1 MSPDQLLDA
10 ARRRV
15 RAVLAG
21 RVVVRFAWMAALCA
35 LAGVLAARWIAWRP
49 TELLALVV
57 PAAAVVGWAA
67 WRASRPIPA
76 SSVANVVDR
85 GLASHGALGAYL
97 EFAEG
102 SPQFSSRIVDRAATV
117 ADTAEL
123 KRAVPTGLIGPRH
136 EVGRYL
142 SVAGVAVLCAVGLAF
157 ADNPQDAAREQ
168 RQREAE
174 AVERAGAD
182 LEAAAKELGADSCR
196 RKLKSL
202 AKDLQTLDAPQATE
216 ALANAEAEL
225 STEAGVNLDS
235 ALAATAGLDRSVEAR
250 PLPGASDPSDA
261 APGDAAGQLA
271 EAAACWTPPARRTGR
286 SWPRGW
292 RTWPPPRR
300 PAPGGRSHGEKLT
313 EAVKA
318 GDPAAQGAGG
328 GGRSKGSTKQVS
340 GSTQRGPS
348 GRRCCRV
355 GSIRRGVVRRRKQ
368 WVGRCQGPGGA
379 GRGRRPEGGP
389 RKERRAGQG
398 KALGKDRRRWAS
410 QNKAPVKARV
420 LAAPRRGR
428 SLPATAAVADRA
440 KAEQANR
447 AARARAW
454 GPGPTKPRPKPPRC
468 LPLSRRVRS
477 MGKGLSRATVVTSAT
492 TSARARHRPSAAQP
506 SCR

>member
-157 ADNPQDAAREQ
+157 ADNPQDALREQ
-168 RQREAE
+168 RQRE
-174 AVERAGAD
+174 AGAD
-182 LEAAAKELGADSCR
+182 LEAAAKELGADSAAAE
-196 RKLKSL
+196 KLKSL

-271 EAAACWTPPARRTGR
+271 EAAGSLDTLSPEDRTKLAKRLEDLAATQAAG
-286 SWPRGW
+286 
-292 RTWPPPRR
+292 
-300 PAPGGRSHGEKLT
+300 APEVAEAMREAA

-318 GDPAAQGAGG
+318 GDPAANKALEAAAEAQAAQGKSVGQRSEARQAAGVAASA
-328 GGRSKGSTKQVS
+328 RSDVASSADASS
-340 GSTQRGPS
+340 GQ
-348 GRRCCRV
+348 GRRAR
-355 GSIRRGVVRRRKQ
+355 
-368 WVGRCQGPGGA
+368 PG
-379 GRGRRPEGGP
+379 
-389 RKERRAGQG
+389 Q
-398 KALGKDRRRWAS
+398 RRWARPGQRRWARPGQGRRS
-410 QNKAPVKARV
+410 RQGCWRHPVGDGPCRQ
-420 LAAPRRGR
+420 PQRWRIGQRRSRPTGQLGR
-428 SLPATAAVADRA
+428 
-440 KAEQANR
+440 
-447 AARARAW
+447 
-454 GPGPTKPRPKPPRC
+454 GPG
-468 LPLSRRVRS
+468 VRDQRNR
-477 MGKGLSRATVVTSAT
+477 GQNLRGVC
-492 TSARARHRPSAAQP
+492 P
-506 SCR
+506 

>member
-182 LEAAAKELGADSCR
+182 LEAAAKELGADSAAAE
-196 RKLKSL
+196 KLKSL

-250 PLPGASDPSDA
+250 PLPGASDPSRLA
-261 APGDAAGQLA
+261 GHPQPGGPDEAGQ
-271 EAAACWTPPARRTGR
+271 EAGGPGR
-286 SWPRGW
+286 H
-292 RTWPPPRR
+292 
-300 PAPGGRSHGEKLT
+300 PGGRSSRGGRSHEGGGRGGESRRPSGK
-313 EAVKA
+313 
-318 GDPAAQGAGG
+318 QGAGG
-328 GGRSKGSTKQVS
+328 GG
-340 GSTQRGPS
+340 
-348 GRRCCRV
+348 
-355 GSIRRGVVRRRKQ
+355 
-368 WVGRCQGPGGA
+368 
-379 GRGRRPEGGP
+379 
-389 RKERRAGQG
+389 
-398 KALGKDRRRWAS
+398 
-410 QNKAPVKARV
+410 
-420 LAAPRRGR
+420 
-428 SLPATAAVADRA
+428 
-440 KAEQANR
+440 
-447 AARARAW
+447 
-454 GPGPTKPRPKPPRC
+454 
-468 LPLSRRVRS
+468 
-477 MGKGLSRATVVTSAT
+477 
-492 TSARARHRPSAAQP
+492 
-506 SCR
+506 